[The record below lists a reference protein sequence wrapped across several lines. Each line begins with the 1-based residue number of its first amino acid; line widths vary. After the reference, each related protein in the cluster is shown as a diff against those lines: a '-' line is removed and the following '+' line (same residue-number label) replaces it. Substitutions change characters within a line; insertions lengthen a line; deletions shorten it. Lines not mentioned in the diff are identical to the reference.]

1 MPDDDDGGLADSAT
15 PAIRPGSD
23 ARTWFGAPSTLTR
36 VSYAIVRGL
45 ILAVAKA
52 FGRVRIVG
60 ADKLPATGAFIV
72 APVHR
77 SNIDF
82 ALTSLLTRRPM
93 RYMGKD
99 SIWKSRPLGRFV
111 SMLGA
116 FPVHR
121 GSADRESLRACIE
134 IIDRGSPLVM
144 FPEGQRRSG
153 PVVEGLF
160 DGTAFVASKTGVPIF
175 PVGIGGSERMMPK
188 GAKFLRRSQLVM
200 LVGDPIPAPA
210 PSEKGRVPRTAVR
223 GLTEAVQVDL
233 QRLFDEAQAQAG

>member
-1 MPDDDDGGLADSAT
+1 MVETTHEP
-15 PAIRPGSD
+15 RPGDD
-23 ARTWFGAPSTLTR
+23 ARTWLGPPSLLTR

-45 ILAVAKA
+45 ILAVAKL
-52 FGRVRIVG
+52 FGSIRIEGLEKVP
-60 ADKLPATGAFIV
+60 DSGAFV
-72 APVHR
+72 LAPVHR

-121 GSADRESLRACIE
+121 GTADRESLRACTD
-134 IIDRGSPLVM
+134 IIDGGSPLVM

-153 PVVEGLF
+153 PIVETLF
-160 DGTAFVASKTGVPIF
+160 DGTAFVASKTGVPVV
-175 PVGIGGSERMMPK
+175 PVGIGGSENVTPK
-188 GAKFLRRSQLVM
+188 GAKFLKRSPLVM
-200 LVGDPIPAPA
+200 IVGDPIPAPERTEA
-210 PSEKGRVPRTAVR
+210 GRVPRTAVR
-223 GLTEAVQVDL
+223 DLTVAL
-233 QRLFDEAQAQAG
+233 QAELQKLFDEAQARAGSS